1 MNKSLT
7 FFPLEGTQITSLDL
21 NSSQN
26 ELTPR
31 IYGSTDIESN
41 VMLCLN
47 FVHVHVNGIKQY
59 CIPFIRELKCPYLT
73 LCPSYE

>member
-7 FFPLEGTQITSLDL
+7 FFPIEGTQITSLDL

-47 FVHVHVNGIKQY
+47 FVHVHVNGIEQ
-59 CIPFIRELKCPYLT
+59 
-73 LCPSYE
+73 